1 MQRYVQIERFE
12 NLEMIGVIAGTLSV
26 YRYRDIINHIS
37 NLAEEH
43 NQALYTFMVGKLN
56 LPKLANFP
64 GIEGFV
70 LIGCERSCFI
80 DTRVSLIRK
89 SLLIGVSFP
98 YHYTLRV

>member
-26 YRYRDIINHIS
+26 YRYREIINHIS

-43 NQALYTFMVGKLN
+43 DQALYTFMVGKLN

-80 DTRVSLIRK
+80 DTRVCSLRK
-89 SLLIGVSFP
+89 CLSLGVSFP
-98 YHYTLRV
+98 NYYPL